1 MEDKLKKI
9 SENIQKRREYV
20 ETEEATKNAFI
31 LPFLEALGY
40 DIFDPMEVV
49 PEFKADIGTKRRE
62 KVDYAIMKDSNPIM
76 IIECK
81 SCAADLDNLHI
92 SQLYRYFSVTPVRFG
107 MLTNGIV
114 YKFYTDIEKSNI
126 MDNKPFLEIDLSK
139 IKETDIKELT
149 KFAKHAFNVDDI
161 LSSASDLKY
170 MGEMKK
176 IMIRELAEPSD
187 EFVHFLAKKVY
198 SKPITERARLKFR
211 GITEMAMKQVIKD
224 QVNAKLKSA
233 LEVSDDKYEDEESKL
248 IVESKNVIVTTEEEL
263 EGYYIIK
270 SLLHEVVDTDRV
282 TLKDTVSYCGIILD
296 NNNRKPVCRLHF
308 NSKNKRISLFDNNRK
323 EEKISIENLK
333 DIYNYYDRIKATI
346 KLYDT

>member
-9 SENIQKRREYV
+9 SENIWKRKEYV

-49 PEFKADIGTKRRE
+49 PEFTADIGTKRRE

-126 MDNKPFLEIDLSK
+126 MDNKPFLEIDC
-139 IKETDIKELT
+139 
-149 KFAKHAFNVDDI
+149 
-161 LSSASDLKY
+161 
-170 MGEMKK
+170 
-176 IMIRELAEPSD
+176 
-187 EFVHFLAKKVY
+187 
-198 SKPITERARLKFR
+198 
-211 GITEMAMKQVIKD
+211 Q
-224 QVNAKLKSA
+224 KLKKQI
-233 LEVSDDKYEDEESKL
+233 L
-248 IVESKNVIVTTEEEL
+248 KNL
-263 EGYYIIK
+263 L
-270 SLLHEVVDTDRV
+270 SLLNMLLMLMR
-282 TLKDTVSYCGIILD
+282 Y
-296 NNNRKPVCRLHF
+296 
-308 NSKNKRISLFDNNRK
+308 
-323 EEKISIENLK
+323 
-333 DIYNYYDRIKATI
+333 
-346 KLYDT
+346 